1 MSPSPVVRET
11 TAPRRGAIAPAALQT
26 QSETR
31 SSMGPVGQVGIREYE
46 EGNTKERTKTHR
58 GTDTDTETDT
68 LMASTVRQTQSGTT
82 KSSIGQV
89 GDEEK
94 KRLLTKTY

>member
-31 SSMGPVGQVGIREYE
+31 SSMGPVGQVGREYE
-46 EGNTKERTKTHR
+46 EGDTKEGTQKHRDRTDTI
-58 GTDTDTETDT
+58 TDTDTLQSQSETI
-68 LMASTVRQTQSGTT
+68 
-82 KSSIGQV
+82 KSKIGQV
-89 GDEEK
+89 GM
-94 KRLLTKTY
+94 KRKRDL

>member
-31 SSMGPVGQVGIREYE
+31 SSMGPVGQVGIRENEKGDTTE
-46 EGNTKERTKTHR
+46 ETQTHI
-58 GTDTDTETDT
+58 GTDTDTDADTDT
-68 LMASTVRQTQSGTT
+68 LLASAVRQTQSETN

-89 GDEEK
+89 GM
-94 KRLLTKTY
+94 KRKRDL

>member
-31 SSMGPVGQVGIREYE
+31 SSMGPVGQVGITENE
-46 EGNTKERTKTHR
+46 KGNTKEGTQTHR
-58 GTDTDTETDT
+58 GTDTDTDT
-68 LMASTVRQTQSGTT
+68 LMASTVRQTQSGTN

-89 GDEEK
+89 RMRR
-94 KRLLTKTY
+94 KRDY

>member
-46 EGNTKERTKTHR
+46 KGDTKEERQTHR
-58 GTDTDTETDT
+58 ETDRDRDTDTDT
-68 LMASTVRQTQSGTT
+68 LLAPAVRQTQSETN

-89 GDEEK
+89 GMNR
-94 KRLLTKTY
+94 KRD

>member
-31 SSMGPVGQVGIREYE
+31 SSMGPVGQVGRKNEK
-46 EGNTKERTKTHR
+46 GDTKEERQTHR
-58 GTDTDTETDT
+58 GTDTDTDTDT
-68 LMASTVRQTQSGTT
+68 LLAPAVRQTQSETN
-82 KSSIGQV
+82 KSRVGQV
-89 GDEEK
+89 GMNR
-94 KRLLTKTY
+94 KRDS

>member
-31 SSMGPVGQVGIREYE
+31 SSMGPVGQVGRKNG
-46 EGNTKERTKTHR
+46 EGDTKEETQTQR
-58 GTDTDTETDT
+58 GTDTDADTDTDT
-68 LMASTVRQTQSGTT
+68 LMAPTVKQTQSETT

-89 GDEEK
+89 GMNR
-94 KRLLTKTY
+94 KRDY

>member
-1 MSPSPVVRET
+1 MMSPSPVVRET

-46 EGNTKERTKTHR
+46 EGNTKKETQMHR
-58 GTDTDTETDT
+58 GTPEQVEAETGIDTET
-68 LMASTVRQTQSGTT
+68 
-82 KSSIGQV
+82 
-89 GDEEK
+89 
-94 KRLLTKTY
+94 

>member
-31 SSMGPVGQVGIREYE
+31 SSMGPVGQVGRKNEK
-46 EGNTKERTKTHR
+46 GDTKEEMQTHR
-58 GTDTDTETDT
+58 GTDTDTDTDT
-68 LMASTVRQTQSGTT
+68 LLASAVRQTQSETN
-82 KSSIGQV
+82 KSKIGQV
-89 GDEEK
+89 GM
-94 KRLLTKTY
+94 KRKRD

>member
-31 SSMGPVGQVGIREYE
+31 SSMGPVGQVGIRENE
-46 EGNTKERTKTHR
+46 EGNTKEERQTHR
-58 GTDTDTETDT
+58 ETDRDTDTDT
-68 LMASTVRQTQSGTT
+68 LLAPAVRQTQSETN
-82 KSSIGQV
+82 KSRVGQV
-89 GDEEK
+89 GMNR
-94 KRLLTKTY
+94 KRDY

>member
-46 EGNTKERTKTHR
+46 EGDTKEGTQTHR
-58 GTDTDTETDT
+58 GTDTNTDTDT
-68 LMASTVRQTQSGTT
+68 LMASTVRQTQSGTN
-82 KSSIGQV
+82 KRSIGQV
-89 GDEEK
+89 RMRR
-94 KRLLTKTY
+94 KRDY

>member
-31 SSMGPVGQVGIREYE
+31 SSMGPVGQVGIRENE
-46 EGNTKERTKTHR
+46 EGSAKKETQTHR
-58 GTDTDTETDT
+58 GTDTDTDT
-68 LMASTVRQTQSGTT
+68 LMAPTIKQTQSETI
-82 KSSIGQV
+82 KSKIGQV
-89 GDEEK
+89 GM
-94 KRLLTKTY
+94 KRKRD

>member
-31 SSMGPVGQVGIREYE
+31 SSMGPVGQVGIRENE
-46 EGNTKERTKTHR
+46 EGNTKKETQTHR
-58 GTDTDTETDT
+58 GTDTDKDADTDT
-68 LMASTVRQTQSGTT
+68 LLASAVRQTQSETN

-89 GDEEK
+89 GM
-94 KRLLTKTY
+94 KRKRDC

>member
-31 SSMGPVGQVGIREYE
+31 SSMGPVGQVGRENE
-46 EGNTKERTKTHR
+46 KGDTKEERQTHR
-58 GTDTDTETDT
+58 GTDTDTDTDT
-68 LMASTVRQTQSGTT
+68 LLAPAVRQTQSETN

-89 GDEEK
+89 GMNR
-94 KRLLTKTY
+94 KRDY